1 MTSPLFHKLGGGG
14 YHRLWRGVRFVI
26 GACASVSASHLYICI
41 HTIIHNITRT
51 HVHAHPGTPA
61 FNHADIS
68 APHPAIESVLLV
80 RNKCAAPHASRF
92 FQWSAPPCRC
102 IFKGCNNA
110 HTQSSEF
117 MTGSQGNKSGVPSV
131 LRSNTQILLVFGC
144 VFSAAIR
151 NLRIF
156 MEFCTFR
163 AACVARTRR
172 DSHHMLH
179 VCVGCSTPVT

>member
-1 MTSPLFHKLGGGG
+1 M
-14 YHRLWRGVRFVI
+14 I

-68 APHPAIESVLLV
+68 ASHPAIESVLLV
-80 RNKCAAPHASRF
+80 RNKCAAPHASHF

-131 LRSNTQILLVFGC
+131 CVQTQILLVFGC

-156 MEFCTFR
+156 MELHIPRCMRR
-163 AACVARTRR
+163 AHAPRQPSHVACVCGVLNTS
-172 DSHHMLH
+172 DMI
-179 VCVGCSTPVT
+179 VCIPCIRSIG